1 MQKYR
6 ATEIFQVI
14 EKTETSIKNE
24 LRELSFPFNL
34 SFEIIKDK
42 ADEFRGPGIYI
53 ATFKDEVI
61 YIGSYSSTNMNI
73 IQDRWVKHI
82 QTFTNRGYRLGFN
95 SKTKFDLIPDK
106 FKYYFEKE
114 SYRLCDT
121 GTVTSIERLT
131 FAAEYFEEFNLN
143 SNEILNDF
151 SFYYQQLQ
159 QNQNAKNIES
169 GLLKEFSPICNRKSK
184 KMTTTRGLKVKTIEG
199 FLWTQTTD

>member
-1 MQKYR
+1 M
-6 ATEIFQVI
+6 
-14 EKTETSIKNE
+14 
-24 LRELSFPFNL
+24 
-34 SFEIIKDK
+34 
-42 ADEFRGPGIYI
+42 
-53 ATFKDEVI
+53 
-61 YIGSYSSTNMNI
+61 
-73 IQDRWVKHI
+73 
-82 QTFTNRGYRLGFN
+82 
-95 SKTKFDLIPDK
+95 
-106 FKYYFEKE
+106 
-114 SYRLCDT
+114 CDT

-131 FAAEYFEEFNLN
+131 FAAEYFEEFKLN